1 VGRVSVVPLLSAWR
15 RLAPIIIVN
24 DVSFESAAKVAD
36 EIKTMKHKA
45 IALKADV
52 SLPSD
57 VAKMIEDAQA
67 VFGKIDILVNNAG
80 ITRDQL

>member
-1 VGRVSVVPLLSAWR
+1 VPLLSAWR